1 MKSFPTLVVVA
12 TLAVVCSLNG
22 FAHATV
28 VESCGATRSLVP
40 IEQNTVDI
48 SNCEKGP
55 CRLKRRT
62 TVSINQKF
70 TPTEDVKS
78 LSTTVFAKIVGLPLP
93 FVGVDG
99 TSACPYLFAED
110 GETKLECP
118 LKAGVPVVYKRSFDV
133 LEIYPKIPS
142 MTIHWELQTKSG
154 RSITC
159 FEVPAKI
166 VDNMFLSS
174 RVAVHTDNLFALLF
188 LTLAIGELHTA
199 PVHVMYERFQ
209 QNNGTDLIDAA
220 NLRIRKYNRTLTV
233 FDGTFELYRDMDD
246 DYTETINTSARCA
259 LPTVIFNPI
268 LQLSPM
274 CSILLIVTFA
284 VALFLAAPGDGLMR
298 VVLDFDRYEM
308 FNGTDF
314 FNMEKFR
321 VRKFN
326 RTLSVMNG
334 TGVLLVDLD
343 NRYTFG
349 IDFAR
354 SAQGNNQFQAYPM
367 KLAAKPFCEFVNL
380 YYREYQHLFLKYT
393 NLPFVPPEGL
403 CPFPN
408 GTYWAKDAHIDSSVI
423 PLVVPEG
430 LWRCTIDMYGFSFAR
445 SALGNNQFNA
455 YPMKIPSRPICQFL
469 STYYREYQHM
479 FLKYTNLPSVPEEGL
494 CPFPKGT
501 YWAKDAYVD
510 SSVVPQAVPEGFW
523 RCTMARHNN
532 IKIAATFLEMG
543 ITFRAVCIMRSILL
557 LACFAVTLIL
567 IVPGEGLLRV
577 ILDFDRWEVNNG
589 SAFFNME
596 KFRVRK
602 FNRTLSVMN
611 GTGVLL
617 VDLDDRYS
625 YGVHFARSAQGNNQ
639 FNAYPMKLAAKP
651 FCEFVNVYYREYQ
664 HLFLKYTNLPFVPPE
679 GLCPFPK
686 GTYWAKD
693 AHFDSSV
700 IPVVVPEGLW
710 RATTDLV
717 DTVTGELVAP
727 ASTMRGA
734 SPIALFVT
742 VTIAFYLLDPSA
754 GLMKVIV
761 DFDRW
766 EHINGSDVF
775 NVEKLRVR
783 KFNRTLSVL
792 NGTGALLIDLSD
804 KYELCS
810 ECPR

>member
-12 TLAVVCSLNG
+12 TFAVVCSLNG

-166 VDNMFLSS
+166 
-174 RVAVHTDNLFALLF
+174 
-188 LTLAIGELHTA
+188 
-199 PVHVMYERFQ
+199 

-220 NLRIRKYNRTLTV
+220 NLRIRKFNRTLTV
-233 FDGTFELYRDMDD
+233 FDGTFEQYRDMDD
-246 DYTETINTSARCA
+246 DYAFSVSLSYSTLGNNQFIRSPFRLPQQHVCTFLNTTYRDYREFYRNVTN
-259 LPTVIFNPI
+259 LPDVGTCPMPAQQYYIRNKI
-268 LQLSPM
+268 SPM

-284 VALFLAAPGDGLMR
+284 VALFLTVPGVGLMR

-349 IDFAR
+349 LDFAR

-367 KLAAKPFCEFVNL
+367 KLAAKPFCEFVSL

-403 CPFPN
+403 CPFPK
-408 GTYWAKDAHIDSSVI
+408 GTYWARDAHIDSSVI
-423 PLVVPEG
+423 PYE
-430 LWRCTIDMYGFSFAR
+430 FSFAR
-445 SALGNNQFNA
+445 NALGNNQFNA

-479 FLKYTNLPSVPEEGL
+479 FLKYTNLPSVPVEGL

-510 SSVVPQAVPEGFW
+510 SSVVPQAVPEWFW
-523 RCTMARHNN
+523 RVR
-532 IKIAATFLEMG
+532 
-543 ITFRAVCIMRSILL
+543 
-557 LACFAVTLIL
+557 
-567 IVPGEGLLRV
+567 EGLIRV

-651 FCEFVNVYYREYQ
+651 FCQFVNMYYREYQ

-686 GTYWAKD
+686 GTYWARD
-693 AHFDSSV
+693 AHIDSSV

-717 DTVTGELVAP
+717 DTVTGELVA
-727 ASTMRGA
+727 RG
-734 SPIALFVT
+734 SMYVRL
-742 VTIAFYLLDPSA
+742 SKE
-754 GLMKVIV
+754 LM
-761 DFDRW
+761 
-766 EHINGSDVF
+766 
-775 NVEKLRVR
+775 
-783 KFNRTLSVL
+783 
-792 NGTGALLIDLSD
+792 
-804 KYELCS
+804 
-810 ECPR
+810 